1 MGCNIFSERYEQDLF
16 TWPKNTWERLQ
27 TKSCGL
33 FGNFSQTLWLSLE
46 GAMLETWDLSDIM
59 SEWWVNW
66 LFQLEA
72 YPAYA
77 SSELNKFIILNTHL
91 ILRRREIRGRGRL
104 SVGRDP
110 ETCSVKILPNQRGLH
125 PKCRPTVLCQLQ
137 SVHWLACPL
146 PKLQNYNHNYQNMRG
161 NRCQVIPKWPSSD
174 PRDRNMQLILSDCC
188 TTIQLVLPPYNLYY
202 KMLSWVLWVGA
213 SG

>member
-1 MGCNIFSERYEQDLF
+1 
-16 TWPKNTWERLQ
+16 
-27 TKSCGL
+27 
-33 FGNFSQTLWLSLE
+33 
-46 GAMLETWDLSDIM
+46 MLETWDLSDIM

-188 TTIQLVLPPYNLYY
+188 TTIQDVILSLVSGSVGVNAVSRAPQIAAWLFALPLLLPPTPGYGKRPCPPPLFAPFP
-202 KMLSWVLWVGA
+202 K
-213 SG
+213 